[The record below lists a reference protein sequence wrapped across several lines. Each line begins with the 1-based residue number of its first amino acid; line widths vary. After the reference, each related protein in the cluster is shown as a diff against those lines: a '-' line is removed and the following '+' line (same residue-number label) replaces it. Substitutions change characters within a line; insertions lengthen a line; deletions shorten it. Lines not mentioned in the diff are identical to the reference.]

1 MFYHKKSTMKVWAPL
16 VRYIFF
22 RKEYFCYYK
31 RLKNQEVFK
40 INRLLFLQSD
50 SGISTSSL
58 IRIGPNLCRKVD
70 TYGITNIKT
79 YGLILIRLSQAP
91 EFKFHS
97 VSYTLISSK
106 LFLVHAYSY
115 RQGVNMK
122 EIKDILFLICSQS
135 TSKQMCHVH
144 TCTLS
149 LAVNRYLVRKI
160 YLTFHSLNNWQ

>member
-1 MFYHKKSTMKVWAPL
+1 MKVWAPL

-31 RLKNQEVFK
+31 RLKNKPRGLQNK
-40 INRLLFLQSD
+40 LPSFLQSD
-50 SGISTSSL
+50 TGISTSSL
-58 IRIGPNLCRKVD
+58 IRIGPNLCLYLYMYLYRKVD

-79 YGLILIRLSQAP
+79 YGLILIRLSQAL

-122 EIKDILFLICSQS
+122 EIQDILFLICSQIY
-135 TSKQMCHVH
+135 KQANVLCAYMYTIAGSEQV
-144 TCTLS
+144 
-149 LAVNRYLVRKI
+149 
-160 YLTFHSLNNWQ
+160 FG

>member
-1 MFYHKKSTMKVWAPL
+1 MKVWAPL

-31 RLKNQEVFK
+31 RLKNKPRGLQNK
-40 INRLLFLQSD
+40 SPSFLQSD
-50 SGISTSSL
+50 TGISTSSL
-58 IRIGPNLCRKVD
+58 ISISPNLCRKVD

-91 EFKFHS
+91 ELKFHS

-122 EIKDILFLICSQS
+122 EIQDILFLICSQIY
-135 TSKQMCHVH
+135 KQANVLCAYMYTIAGSEQV
-144 TCTLS
+144 
-149 LAVNRYLVRKI
+149 
-160 YLTFHSLNNWQ
+160 FG